1 MNKLRAFKRFGS
13 MFITWLKNIELT
25 LINVQKTVKTLF
37 YLRETTN
44 SCIIFSLK
52 IVFSQVGRREFIGL
66 ILIV

>member
-1 MNKLRAFKRFGS
+1 MNKLRVFKRFRS

-52 IVFSQVGRREFIGL
+52 IVFSETERREFIGL